1 MYICISMI
9 IDDYRWL
16 SKQKTHDAE
25 NTWMQI
31 SRCHDVGFT
40 STVFPS
46 QIGLEKDGSSGK
58 QIETLSYAVVKSL
71 NPAVKKN
78 FPADFGQVWCGQGTV
93 SMWWATCDK
102 YARHWGSSSQCLRM
116 EHKTYLKPPTSCS
129 IVLPCYTPRFSCNKT
144 FQWVFFTMVFRPREP
159 LNAKSFEEIWHIL
172 FCPYSFSDQKK
183 WFRCVFL
190 LVMPWLV
197 LIRSR
202 FWPRLGGRVDVD
214 SPTLQWE
221 NSPTDHDFSTRIDDI
236 NIH

>member
-1 MYICISMI
+1 MEEKWKFRWYPWLRMYIIVYLY

-16 SKQKTHDAE
+16 SQQKTRDAE

-31 SRCHDVGFT
+31 SRCHDVGF
-40 STVFPS
+40 VFPS

-58 QIETLSYAVVKSL
+58 QIEKLSYAVVKSL
-71 NPAVKKN
+71 NPAVKKT

-144 FQWVFFTMVFRPREP
+144 FQWVF
-159 LNAKSFEEIWHIL
+159 
-172 FCPYSFSDQKK
+172 
-183 WFRCVFL
+183 
-190 LVMPWLV
+190 
-197 LIRSR
+197 
-202 FWPRLGGRVDVD
+202 
-214 SPTLQWE
+214 LQWFFVQGSLSTQDLSRKSGIFCSVPTASATKKMVPLCLPIGHGLI
-221 NSPTDHDFSTRIDDI
+221 SPDSIEILT
-236 NIH
+236 